1 MRKTLSDLV
10 AERLRA
16 EMAIQQVKPSE
27 LAKRLGVSHM
37 YVARRMTGETSIALR
52 ELEVIAAA
60 LGISPARLLSGVFD
74 VERVSA

>member
-37 YVARRMTGETSIALR
+37 YVARRMTGETSIDLRSLEAIAGAL
-52 ELEVIAAA
+52 E
-60 LGISPARLLSGVFD
+60 ISPARLLACALD
-74 VERVSA
+74 VSAVA

>member
-37 YVARRMTGETSIALR
+37 YVARRMTGETSIDLRSLEAIAGALD
-52 ELEVIAAA
+52 
-60 LGISPARLLSGVFD
+60 ISPARLLAGALD
-74 VERVSA
+74 VSAVA